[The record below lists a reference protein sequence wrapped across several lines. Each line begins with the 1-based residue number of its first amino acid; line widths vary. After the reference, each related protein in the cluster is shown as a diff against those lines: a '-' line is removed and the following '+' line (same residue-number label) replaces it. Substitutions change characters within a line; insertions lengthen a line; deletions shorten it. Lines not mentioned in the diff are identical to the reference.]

1 MVAQTLIKVK
11 QMKFK
16 EKVRDIAM
24 NPPTTLRTLEVR
36 KNQLVPARVN
46 LTPLALLHKSL
57 VNLLKN
63 YQKMKKLESVMI

>member
-1 MVAQTLIKVK
+1 MVVQTLIKVK

-24 NPPTTLRTLEVR
+24 NPPITLRTLEVR
-36 KNQLVPARVN
+36 KNQLVPARIN
-46 LTPLALLHKSL
+46 LTPLALLLKSL

>member
-16 EKVRDIAM
+16 EKVRDIAT
-24 NPPTTLRTLEVR
+24 NPPITLRTLEVR

>member
-16 EKVRDIAM
+16 EKARNIAM
-24 NPPTTLRTLEVR
+24 NPPITLRTLEVR

-46 LTPLALLHKSL
+46 LTPLALLLKSL

>member
-16 EKVRDIAM
+16 EKVRDIAT
-24 NPPTTLRTLEVR
+24 NPLITLRTLEVR
-36 KNQLVPARVN
+36 KNQLVPARIN
-46 LTPLALLHKSL
+46 LTPLALLLKSL